1 MKLVPRRMIQ
11 VGGAAVVVVAS
22 VLIVPGASATSGS
35 GFVPSPIV
43 NGHFGTLNINTA
55 GNKTGKW
62 GLMLKTLDDTDVG
75 ADRLTVQ
82 PGGYS
87 GWHAHP
93 GPVLVTV
100 TQGSVDWYDGS
111 DPVCPAHHYSQGQ
124 SFIENA
130 YRVHNVRN
138 ASSSENAEF
147 VATTI
152 KPMGFVGPAF
162 RLDEPEPTNCKF

>member
-1 MKLVPRRMIQ
+1 MKRFSKHFP
-11 VGGAAVVVVAS
+11 VVALLAMS
-22 VLIVPGASATSGS
+22 VATTSGANATPAS

-55 GNKTGKW
+55 ENRTGHW
-62 GLMLKTLDDTDVG
+62 GLILKTLDDTDVG
-75 ADRLTVQ
+75 SDRLTVQ

-111 DPVCPAHHYSQGQ
+111 DPVCPAHHDSAGQ

-130 YRVHNVRN
+130 YRIHNVRN
-138 ASSSENAEF
+138 PSGSQVAEF
-147 VATTI
+147 IAVTI
-152 KPMGFVGPAF
+152 KPEGFVGPAF
-162 RLDEPEPTNCKF
+162 RLDETEPSNC

>member
-1 MKLVPRRMIQ
+1 MKRISRLLAAAAV
-11 VGGAAVVVVAS
+11 GAASLAIAS
-22 VLIVPGASATSGS
+22 AASATAGS

-43 NGHFGTLNINTA
+43 NGHFGKLNINTA
-55 GNKTGKW
+55 GNKTGSW
-62 GLMLKTLDDTDVG
+62 GLIMKTLDDTDVG

-87 GWHAHP
+87 GWHSHP

-100 TQGSVDWYDGS
+100 TQGSIDWYDGS
-111 DPVCPAHHYSQGQ
+111 DPVCPAHHYSAGQ

-138 ASSSENAEF
+138 PSSSDSAEF

-152 KPMGFVGPAF
+152 KPEGYVGAAF
-162 RLDEPEPTNCKF
+162 RLDEPEPTNC